1 MPNIVFKRV
10 ARKIGRIAWVA
21 TEPCGKRRLSKI
33 RDCEKGVQNNAK
45 IRARLKVAWGN
56 GRRSSVGECGQALER
71 YRRCLTGP
79 PGRRRPPYLP
89 LFLPLHGQHAL
100 PALLAAA
107 AQAALGVD
115 PLEALG
121 QYVAN
126 VGQVQQEQRH
136 AHDRVQ
142 YGRQFAAQ
150 RPRRHV
156 TVTCETVREK
166 KFRSLAHEV

>member
-1 MPNIVFKRV
+1 M
-10 ARKIGRIAWVA
+10 
-21 TEPCGKRRLSKI
+21 GKRSSI
-33 RDCEKGVQNNAK
+33 V
-45 IRARLKVAWGN
+45 
-56 GRRSSVGECGQALER
+56 GRALER

-156 TVTCETVREK
+156 TVTCETVRGK
-166 KFRSLAHEV
+166 KIPFVSTRRVKARVCSIIMERRSDAKRASKGRS

>member
-1 MPNIVFKRV
+1 MTVKAMKNGAKTRPSAEDRS
-10 ARKIGRIAWVA
+10 AGWLHEQTVA
-21 TEPCGKRRLSKI
+21 TLLIGS
-33 RDCEKGVQNNAK
+33 
-45 IRARLKVAWGN
+45 
-56 GRRSSVGECGQALER
+56 
-71 YRRCLTGP
+71 LT
-79 PGRRRPPYLP
+79 YLP
-89 LFLPLHGQHAL
+89 LFLPLHGQHAF

-107 AQAALGVD
+107 AQAAFGVD

-126 VGQVQQEQRH
+126 VGQVQQKQRH

-156 TVTCETVREK
+156 TVTCETDGGKNSV
-166 KFRSLAHEV
+166 H